1 MRPAVRKALEGE
13 VAEVVVFMREIG
25 LSQYSDVLLKHGFD
39 DLEILMDVQD
49 SHLKAMGFLPGHMLK
64 IKKRLKE
71 HLEKKSSPA
80 LAEQGWMDPGTARVV
95 YTPSTTSLA
104 VPSGAQGFAAPPSEI
119 IEVVSQ
125 SWPKVEGKVL
135 EIAESL
141 YKNLFSLAPDA
152 RKLFPLSVR
161 NRYRDWASGLD
172 EVEDDFEASSA
183 LPMIWSKVI
192 HAVFSSISGL
202 RNPSKLVLDLNA
214 LGMRHA
220 GYNVKEEFFAFVGQ
234 ALIMAL
240 RTHVEGLT
248 CDVEHAW
255 LTIYEF
261 IAEATRAGFR
271 SVQTQLKTQVRQD
284 TLRPAPTLLRSRRS
298 QAGLAESDLSA
309 RKMAFD
315 RLDRHRVPSK
325 NEGAQGAPKVS
336 PKAVAQERP
345 MLPQALGVVPSKK
358 AILTVQQS
366 WLAVK
371 ELGIANVGEI
381 LYKHL
386 FRIAPETKKLFPL
399 SVRMR
404 YREWTTSVEEV
415 EDDFENSPATRN
427 LFAKVVEAVGT
438 AVAGLHNISR
448 LVFELNALGMRHIN
462 YNMQEEYFAYGG
474 QALVLTLQDGL
485 GKALTDE
492 IKQAWVSVYEFIS
505 ANIISGLRFAHEK
518 ANLLKKVQLDLH
530 KEGSSWSTGTSAV
543 SAGSQEDSF
552 DDDAS

>member
-1 MRPAVRKALEGE
+1 M
-13 VAEVVVFMREIG
+13 AEVVVFMREIG

-71 HLEKKSSPA
+71 HQEKKSSA
-80 LAEQGWMDPGTARVV
+80 GLAEQDPGTARVV
-95 YTPSTTSLA
+95 YTPSTPSL
-104 VPSGAQGFAAPPSEI
+104 VPSGARGFAAPSHEI

-141 YKNLFSLAPDA
+141 YKHLFALAPDA
-152 RKLFPLSVR
+152 QKLFPSSVR

-172 EVEDDFEASSA
+172 EVENDFEASSA
-183 LPMIWSKVI
+183 LPLIWSKVI

-220 GYNVKEEFFAFVGQ
+220 GYNVKEEFFALVGQ
-234 ALIMAL
+234 ALIVAL

-248 CDVEHAW
+248 PDVEQAW
-255 LTIYEF
+255 LTVYDF
-261 IAEATRAGFR
+261 IADATRAGFK
-271 SVQTQLKTQVRQD
+271 SVQMQKPKETQVTQVRQD
-284 TLRPAPTLLRSRRS
+284 PQFRPTPTLLRSRRS
-298 QAGLAESDLSA
+298 TAGLVAPESDLSA
-309 RKMAFD
+309 RKMA
-315 RLDRHRVPSK
+315 LERHRGPK
-325 NEGAQGAPKVS
+325 NEPSPKVS
-336 PKAVAQERP
+336 AKAVAPVRP
-345 MLPQALGVVPSKK
+345 ALPQALGVVPSKK

-366 WLAVK
+366 WVAVK
-371 ELGIANVGEI
+371 ELGIANVGEL
-381 LYKHL
+381 LYKHM
-386 FRIAPETKKLFPL
+386 FRIAPVTKKLFPL

-415 EDDFENSPATRN
+415 EDDFENSPALRN

-485 GKALTDE
+485 GPALSE
-492 IKQAWVSVYEFIS
+492 EVKQAWISVYEFIS
-505 ANIISGLRFAHEK
+505 ANIISGLRFAREK
-518 ANLLKKVQLDLH
+518 ENLLKKLQLDSH
-530 KEGSSWSTGTSAV
+530 KEGSSWSTGASAV
-543 SAGSQEDSF
+543 SAGSREDSF

>member
-1 MRPAVRKALEGE
+1 M
-13 VAEVVVFMREIG
+13 VVFMREIG

-71 HLEKKSSPA
+71 HLEKKSPGVV
-80 LAEQGWMDPGTARVV
+80 EQDPGSRCVV
-95 YTPSTTSLA
+95 YTPSTPSLA
-104 VPSGAQGFAAPPSEI
+104 VLCGAQGFALPPTEI
-119 IEVVSQ
+119 IEVVSS

-152 RKLFPLSVR
+152 QKLFPASVR

-172 EVEDDFEASSA
+172 EVENDFEASSA
-183 LPMIWSKVI
+183 LPLIWSKVI
-192 HAVFSSISGL
+192 QAVFSSISGL
-202 RNPSKLVLDLNA
+202 RNPSKLVSDLNA
-214 LGMRHA
+214 LGMRHV
-220 GYNVKEEFFAFVGQ
+220 GYNVKEEFFALVGQ
-234 ALIMAL
+234 ALIIAL

-255 LTIYEF
+255 LTVYEF
-261 IAEATRAGFR
+261 IADATRAGFR
-271 SVQTQLKTQVRQD
+271 SVQTVQRSVQRSIPALKETQVRQE
-284 TLRPAPTLLRSRRS
+284 TQLRPTPTLLRSRRS
-298 QAGLAESDLSA
+298 SAGLAPDSDLSA
-309 RKMAFD
+309 RKMPQMG
-315 RLDRHRVPSK
+315 LDRSGHRAPFK
-325 NEGAQGAPKVS
+325 NEGPKVS
-336 PKAVAQERP
+336 PKAVAPARP
-345 MLPQALGVVPSKK
+345 TLPQALGVVPSKK

-415 EDDFENSPATRN
+415 EDDFENSPALRN

-462 YNMQEEYFAYGG
+462 YNMQEEYFAFGG

-485 GKALTDE
+485 GKSLSE
-492 IKQAWVSVYEFIS
+492 EVKQAWISVYEFIS

-518 ANLLKKVQLDLH
+518 ENLLKKIQLDSH
-530 KEGSSWSTGTSAV
+530 KEGSSWSTGASAV
-543 SAGSQEDSF
+543 SAGSQEDSL
-552 DDDAS
+552 DDDAA